1 MDSADSAK
9 RLRRR
14 IFFVVTNV
22 ISIICLIW
30 TLYGANLGELRREV
44 VHLDWR
50 WVAAGMVLDVLAF
63 SVQAWRW
70 TLVLKP
76 VADIAAWDGLRAV
89 YVGLFASEVLPVRAA
104 GEVIRCYLLGRWSD
118 IPVSVTLASALIER
132 IFDGVWLVVC
142 LFLATRI
149 VQLPRQ
155 FVAGGYFLAS
165 LLLVFA
171 VLLGFAMF
179 YKEQTLDYILGA
191 KGLGWVHVLIKDLH
205 EIGHSRYLYYAA
217 TVSLPCILA
226 QTLPIYAFIRAYH
239 HLAGVGLY
247 AAFALMVLLRL
258 GGVVAVTPGNVG
270 AYNGIAVI
278 GLHLFGVAYPVAKR
292 FSIIL
297 WTAITIPLLLAGI
310 VAVAASG
317 VNMFDLHKHAQAN
330 LKNREPAPTPAPTV

>member
-1 MDSADSAK
+1 
-9 RLRRR
+9 
-14 IFFVVTNV
+14 
-22 ISIICLIW
+22 
-30 TLYGANLGELRREV
+30 
-44 VHLDWR
+44 
-50 WVAAGMVLDVLAF
+50 
-63 SVQAWRW
+63 
-70 TLVLKP
+70 
-76 VADIAAWDGLRAV
+76 
-89 YVGLFASEVLPVRAA
+89 
-104 GEVIRCYLLGRWSD
+104 
-118 IPVSVTLASALIER
+118 
-132 IFDGVWLVVC
+132 
-142 LFLATRI
+142 
-149 VQLPRQ
+149 
-155 FVAGGYFLAS
+155 
-165 LLLVFA
+165 
-171 VLLGFAMF
+171 MF

-297 WTAITIPLLLAGI
+297 WTAITSPVLLAGI

>member
-1 MDSADSAK
+1 MDSADSVK

-14 IFFVVTNV
+14 IFFVVANV
-22 ISIICLIW
+22 ISIICLAW

-44 VHLDWR
+44 EHLDWR
-50 WVAAGMVLDVLAF
+50 WVAVGMILDVLAF

-70 TLVLKP
+70 ILVLKP
-76 VADIAAWDGLRAV
+76 VTNIAPWDCLRAV

-104 GEVIRCYLLGRWSD
+104 GEVIRCYLLGLWSD

-149 VQLPRQ
+149 VHLPRQ

-165 LLLVFA
+165 LLVVFA
-171 VLLGFAMF
+171 ILLGFAMF
-179 YKEQTLDYILGA
+179 WKQQTLDYLLGA
-191 KGLGWVHVLIKDLH
+191 KGLGWVHVLIEDLH
-205 EIGHSRYLYYAA
+205 LIGHSRYLYYAA
-217 TVSLPCILA
+217 MVSFPCILVQA
-226 QTLPIYAFIRAYH
+226 LPIYALIRAYH

-278 GLHLFGVAYPVAKR
+278 GLRLFGVAFPVAKR

-297 WTAITIPLLLAGI
+297 WTAITIPLLIAGFI
-310 VAVAASG
+310 AVAASG
-317 VNMFDLHKHAQAN
+317 LNVGDLHKHARTPIKGRA
-330 LKNREPAPTPAPTV
+330 PAPEPSVP